1 MNAAESVVVHT
12 DGASRGNPGPASIG
26 VVIAGQDGRVLVEFG
41 EALQPTTNNVA
52 EYTAVVRALERVAEL
67 GARRV
72 RMMMDSQLVVRQL
85 NGNYR
90 VKHAD
95 MIPLYRRVLD
105 LIQRFES
112 VTFEH
117 VPREQNVEADRLAN
131 QALDGGGVAPGDA
144 PMTNESIVARLFKSL
159 IDSHPDEGS
168 DLLDDQFSFRRA
180 RREQLKAEDFL
191 SKWPGRGQ
199 RWEVSSVRGIGADVI
214 LEASSAKT
222 GLVWL
227 CRVAGGKVEAIT
239 EYRDPESSDRSERSR
254 RVGAS

>member
-1 MNAAESVVVHT
+1 MNGAESVVVHT

-41 EALQPTTNNVA
+41 EALRPTTNNVA
-52 EYTAVVRALERVAEL
+52 EYTAVVRALERAAEL

-85 NGNYR
+85 NGSYR

-105 LIQRFES
+105 LIQRFET

-117 VPREQNVEADRLAN
+117 VPRERNVEADRLAN
-131 QALDGGGVAPGDA
+131 QALDGGGVPVEEAPL
-144 PMTNESIVARLFKSL
+144 TNESIVAGLFKSL
-159 IDSHPDEGS
+159 IDPGS
-168 DLLDDQFSFRRA
+168 SDGSALLSAQFSFQRA
-180 RREQLKAEDFL
+180 RRPELGAQEFL
-191 SKWPGRGQ
+191 SKWPGQGQ
-199 RWEVSSVRGIGADVI
+199 RWEVSSVRGAGADVI

-222 GLVWL
+222 AIAWL
-227 CRVAGGKVEAIT
+227 CRIVGGRVERIT
-239 EYRDPESSDRSERSR
+239 EYRDAES
-254 RVGAS
+254 